1 MSIAAHRFDNSKR
14 RRPEHHPN
22 QRQLTPGYV
31 LEPIRS
37 LLGGI
42 DLDPCTE
49 PDNPT
54 GAARFYTPPQDGAAE
69 PWDAA
74 TIYCNPPYGEARA
87 RWVRRCIA
95 ASKEGSKVV
104 LLMPASTE
112 TQLFH
117 EAAKAAIS
125 LVLVKA
131 RLRFGLVRKKRTTG
145 SRQSRQCNI
154 RLWYRCCPSGRT
166 RHSAATARHAVNF
179 S

>member
-131 RLRFGLVRKKRTTG
+131 RLRFGLVRKNGRQEAASHG
-145 SRQSRQCNI
+145 SAI
-154 RLWYRCCPSGRT
+154 FGFGIDVAPLG
-166 RHSAATARHAVNF
+166 ALGTALQPHDMQ
-179 S
+179 